1 MASGLLRNIRKRL
14 RRAPDAE
21 SLRQGFFDRYAGRTL
36 IIHQGLPEGWLGKL
50 VHEPGGGGHFR
61 IDVRQPAFRADVPM
75 RELYPVQYVVREHL
89 LPLKLPL
96 PLLVKVEDRDHLRA
110 RHLRRH
116 GGVCDPAE
124 VAMILDDMTQRP
136 NALLVPDNG
145 GFAVDWVL
153 ETEDNRVE
161 TPYGLI

>member
-1 MASGLLRNIRKRL
+1 MAAGMFRLLRNRL
-14 RRAPDAE
+14 RGAPAPVDRRRA
-21 SLRQGFFDRYAGRTL
+21 FFDRYADRTL
-36 IIHQGLPEGWLGKL
+36 IVHQGFPEGWLGKL

-61 IDVRQPAFRADVPM
+61 IDVRQPPFGPDAPSRA
-75 RELYPVQYVVREHL
+75 LYPVQWLVREHI

-96 PLLVKVEDRDHLRA
+96 PLLVKVEGTDHLRA

-136 NALLVPDNG
+136 HALLLPEAE
-145 GFAVDWVL
+145 GFSVDWVL
-153 ETEDNRVE
+153 DTEDNRVE